1 MIKEELVARLR
12 DIEWDDFEVKAAK
25 SDLPKNIWETVS
37 AFSNCSGGWIVLG
50 VKQSGHAFE
59 VTGVDNIE
67 KLEQDFFGTLRS
79 KKFNVPLF
87 ATPHRYEIDG
97 KNILAFYLP
106 SSEIK
111 PVYFGALENTFIRMG
126 SGDQRATQQEIMS
139 MVRDQSFGIQSQK
152 SIPDTNIDMLNHDA
166 LTDFR
171 GEVRHWGLVP
181 HLDSVSDE
189 EFCRGVGITDH
200 SGQLTYGGLIML
212 GKNPYTFNFVP
223 TFCSDYVEIPGTG
236 LEAMTNNYVYRIP
249 EQQNL
254 WEASRVILRRL
265 RTLVNTPM
273 VGINERG
280 QSVEDFSEYDILR
293 EAMANQMAHADHF
306 SPRRSCI
313 HVFDDRIEFLNPGG
327 MPMPLDV
334 MENSFESQPRN
345 PVIAKLFRLAH
356 ISENLGYGLRKLKR
370 WQDVTGRPM
379 YIETTINSV
388 KVTFDLQT
396 READV
401 AKNVPVNVPVNVSV
415 NVPVKLTETQR
426 KVFDLIKD
434 NPAITHIE
442 ISKKLSIN
450 EKTAKRATQALR
462 ELDFIK
468 REGSDKSGHW
478 ILNIID

>member
-1 MIKEELVARLR
+1 MTKNELVARLR

-50 VKQSGHAFE
+50 VKQSGRTFE

-87 ATPHRYEIDG
+87 ATPYRYEIDG
-97 KNILAFYLP
+97 RSILAFYIP

-152 SIPDTNIDMLNHDA
+152 SIPDTSIDMLNRDA

-189 EFCRGVGITDH
+189 EFCKGVGITDH

-223 TFCSDYVEIPGTG
+223 TFCADYVEIPGTG

-327 MPMPLDV
+327 MPMPLEV

-356 ISENLGYGLRKLKR
+356 ISENLGYG
-370 WQDVTGRPM
+370 
-379 YIETTINSV
+379 SV
-388 KVTFDLQT
+388 
-396 READV
+396 
-401 AKNVPVNVPVNVSV
+401 S
-415 NVPVKLTETQR
+415 
-426 KVFDLIKD
+426 
-434 NPAITHIE
+434 
-442 ISKKLSIN
+442 
-450 EKTAKRATQALR
+450 
-462 ELDFIK
+462 
-468 REGSDKSGHW
+468 
-478 ILNIID
+478 

>member
-1 MIKEELVARLR
+1 MTKEELVARLR
-12 DIEWDDFEVKAAK
+12 DIEWDDFEVKTAK

-50 VKQSGHAFE
+50 IKQAGRLFE
-59 VTGVDNIE
+59 IVGVDNIE

-87 ATPHRYEIDG
+87 ASLHRYEIDG
-97 KNILAFYLP
+97 KNVIAFYLP
-106 SSEIK
+106 SSEVK
-111 PVYFGALENTFIRMG
+111 PVYFGSLENTFIRMG

-152 SIPDTNIDMLNHDA
+152 SIPDTNIDMLNRDA
-166 LTDFR
+166 LADFR
-171 GEVRHWGLVP
+171 GEVRHWGMVS

-189 EFCRGVGITDH
+189 DFCKGVGISDH

-212 GKNPYTFNFVP
+212 GKSPYTFNFVP
-223 TFCSDYVEIPGTG
+223 TFCADYVEIPGTG
-236 LEAMTNNYVYRIP
+236 MEAMTNNYTYRIP

-280 QSVEDFSEYDILR
+280 QSVEDLSEYDILR

-313 HVFDDRIEFLNPGG
+313 HVFDDRIEFINPGG

-334 MENSFESQPRN
+334 MERSFESQPRN

-356 ISENLGYGLRKLKR
+356 LSENLGYGLRKLKR
-370 WQDVTGRPM
+370 WQEVTGRPM
-379 YIETTINSV
+379 NIETTINSV
-388 KVTFDLQT
+388 KVTFDLQS
-396 READV
+396 REAEKTV
-401 AKNVPVNVPVNVSV
+401 VGVNVGVNVG
-415 NVPVKLTETQR
+415 VKLTDTQA
-426 KVFDLIKD
+426 KVIDLIKKK
-434 NPAITHIE
+434 PSITHAE
-442 ISKKLSIN
+442 IAESLSITQRTAERTTKKLK
-450 EKTAKRATQALR
+450 ELR
-462 ELDFIK
+462 IIH
-468 REGSDKSGHW
+468 REGSDKTGIWKFLRIS
-478 ILNIID
+478 NDSQN

>member
-1 MIKEELVARLR
+1 
-12 DIEWDDFEVKAAK
+12 
-25 SDLPKNIWETVS
+25 
-37 AFSNCSGGWIVLG
+37 
-50 VKQSGHAFE
+50 
-59 VTGVDNIE
+59 
-67 KLEQDFFGTLRS
+67 
-79 KKFNVPLF
+79 
-87 ATPHRYEIDG
+87 
-97 KNILAFYLP
+97 
-106 SSEIK
+106 
-111 PVYFGALENTFIRMG
+111 
-126 SGDQRATQQEIMS
+126 
-139 MVRDQSFGIQSQK
+139 
-152 SIPDTNIDMLNHDA
+152 MLNRDA

-189 EFCRGVGITDH
+189 EFCKGVGITDH

-254 WEASRVILRRL
+254 WEASRIILRRL

-327 MPMPLDV
+327 MPMPLEV

-370 WQDVTGRPM
+370 WQEVTGRPM
-379 YIETTINSV
+379 RIETSINSV

-401 AKNVPVNVPVNVSV
+401 AKNVAKNVAKS
-415 NVPVKLTETQR
+415 LTDRQQQIIALITENPQTTR
-426 KVFDLIKD
+426 AEIAAKIGVTTKTIERELTTLSDLVRYVG
-434 NPAITHIE
+434 
-442 ISKKLSIN
+442 SKK
-450 EKTAKRATQALR
+450 
-462 ELDFIK
+462 
-468 REGSDKSGHW
+468 GGHW
-478 ILNIID
+478 ELIYNNKEE